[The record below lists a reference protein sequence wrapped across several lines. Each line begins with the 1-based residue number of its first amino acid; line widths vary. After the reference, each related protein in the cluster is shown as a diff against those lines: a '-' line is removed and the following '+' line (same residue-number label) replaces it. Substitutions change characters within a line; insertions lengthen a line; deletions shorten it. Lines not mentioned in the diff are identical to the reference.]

1 MTLMCLIYIF
11 LKRNEKKKKELEH
24 DKKENNLIITPK

>member
-1 MTLMCLIYIF
+1 MCLINF
-11 LKRNEKKKKELEH
+11 LKKFNEKKKKEFEH

>member
-1 MTLMCLIYIF
+1 MTLMCLIKNF
-11 LKRNEKKKKELEH
+11 KKCNEKKKNELEH